1 MSGRILRLDHIGV
14 TVQDPRIRLP
24 VWADVLGLTLS
35 GVDSVPTEGVRVWF
49 LELGGGSRIELLES
63 TDPAGTI
70 AKSIEKR
77 GEGLHHI
84 CLRVEGLEAIVSRL
98 IERGLAPLGG
108 GVRPGAHGSRVVFL
122 HPKDTGGVL
131 LELAEYTHAETTSPV
146 GFGVGEWAIGYLQA
160 PRERLF
166 GRLLAIEASGVT
178 MHALDLESWDGW
190 MAQWSHGESGPVRP
204 SRQFI
209 PMSRVEKLLADEDSS
224 EIPSLARQFQQRTER
239 TIGEAFGATGAA
251 ER

>member
-1 MSGRILRLDHIGV
+1 MSGTILGLDHIGI
-14 TVQDPRIRLP
+14 TVVDPRARLP

-49 LELGGGSRIELLES
+49 LDLGGGSRIELLES

-84 CLRVEGLEAIVSRL
+84 CLRVEGLEAIVARLSRS
-98 IERGLAPLGG
+98 GFVPLGG
-108 GVRPGAHGSRVVFL
+108 GVRPGAHGSRVAFL

-131 LELAEYTHAETTSPV
+131 LELAEYPV
-146 GFGVGEWAIGYLQA
+146 AKTAPPTGFGIGEWSIAYLQA

-166 GRLLAIEASGVT
+166 GRVLAIESSGVT
-178 MHALDLESWDGW
+178 MHALDLEAWDGW

-224 EIPSLARQFQQRTER
+224 EIPSLARQFQERTER
-239 TIGEAFGATGAA
+239 AISEAFGSAGAP

>member
-1 MSGRILRLDHIGV
+1 MSGKILGLDHIGV
-14 TVQDPRIRLP
+14 TVQDPRARLP
-24 VWADVLGLTLS
+24 VWADVLGLSLS

-49 LELGGGSRIELLES
+49 LDLGSGSRIELLEA
-63 TDPAGTI
+63 TDPTGTI

-84 CLRVEGLEAIVSRL
+84 CFRVEDLEAIVARL
-98 IERGLAPLGG
+98 VEKGLVPLGG
-108 GVRPGAHGSRVVFL
+108 GIRPGAHGSRVVFL

-131 LELAEYTHAETTSPV
+131 LELAEHPQAETASPV
-146 GFGVGEWAIGYLQA
+146 GFGVGEWAIAYLQA

-166 GRLLAIEASGVT
+166 GRLLAIDASGVT
-178 MHALDLESWDGW
+178 MHALDLEAWDGW
-190 MAQWSHGESGPVRP
+190 MAQWSHGETGPVRP

-224 EIPSLARQFQQRTER
+224 EIPSLARQFRQRTER
-239 TIGEAFGATGAA
+239 TIDEAFGAAGAA